1 MTLELELIEP
11 VKSILSD
18 VEAATGKPLKFV
30 EKDDMNSFAAV
41 KIARRSMPAHIVFY
55 RKQHDA
61 IINHLVAHECGHI
74 LRMFGA
80 AEEKRLIPA
89 KSRDDRAVLLEI
101 EGDLNRISKLIPMKE
116 LVQVVGTWRNGLM
129 TQLTNYPPDIMIEKW
144 IYDGYPELRP
154 YQLQSLERQNKQA
167 QKGISKNVKMIT
179 PAKIYNSSN
188 IMNYAFFNI
197 LGSYIKAD
205 LARPYRNT
213 PFSNKGKQ
221 LIKLTEKD
229 YVNTYE
235 GDISMIDKW
244 AEFLGLSKW
253 YDWVGFEDVPLDYLN
268 SV

>member
-1 MTLELELIEP
+1 MTLDLIEP

-18 VEAATGKPLKFV
+18 VEAATGKPLKFI
-30 EKDDMNSFAAV
+30 EKDDMDSFAAV
-41 KIARRSMPAHIVFY
+41 KIARRSMPAHIIFY
-55 RKQHDA
+55 RRQHDV

-74 LRMFGA
+74 LRMFGVP
-80 AEEKRLIPA
+80 EEKRLIPA
-89 KSRDDRAVLLEI
+89 KSRDDRIVLQEI
-101 EGDLNRISKLIPMKE
+101 EGDLKRISKMIPMRE
-116 LVQVVGTWRNGLM
+116 LVQVVGTWRNGLIM
-129 TQLTNYPPDIMIEKW
+129 QLTSYPSDIMIEKW
-144 IYDGYPELRP
+144 IYDDYPELRP

-167 QKGISKNVKMIT
+167 LKGISRNVQIVT

-197 LGSYIKAD
+197 LDNHMKVD
-205 LARPYRNT
+205 LAKPYRNT
-213 PFSNKGKQ
+213 PFAKKGKQ

-253 YDWVGFEDVPLDYLN
+253 YEWVGFEDVPQDYLN